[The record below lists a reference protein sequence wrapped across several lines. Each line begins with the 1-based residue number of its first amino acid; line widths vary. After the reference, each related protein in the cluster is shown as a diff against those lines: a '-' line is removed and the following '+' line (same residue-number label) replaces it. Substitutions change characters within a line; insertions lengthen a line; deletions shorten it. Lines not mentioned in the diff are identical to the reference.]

1 MEAEAEDEEAT
12 EAEAAEE
19 ELDSKEDGHSNSNRF
34 KVIPCTQFSL
44 SSSCRRPVCYYRRR

>member
-19 ELDSKEDGHSNSNRF
+19 DLDSKEDGHSNSNRF
-34 KVIPCTQFSL
+34 KVIPCTQFSIN
-44 SSSCRRPVCYYRRR
+44 SSCRRPVCYYRRR